1 MVSKSPRLWYSVRA
15 TQNEITQEA
24 CAIMFI
30 GILLIKVKNKQMP
43 SLRELI
49 NDGIF
54 IKGNIILP
62 WKQMKQFIHNK
73 NKSMKQW

>member
-1 MVSKSPRLWYSVRA
+1 
-15 TQNEITQEA
+15 
-24 CAIMFI
+24 MFI